1 LRIGSGERFVLD
13 NKKTIIDEGKNGNW
27 EIEIF
32 KSFFQNINER
42 RKI

>member
-1 LRIGSGERFVLD
+1 LRIGRRKGFVLD
-13 NKKTIIDEGKNGNW
+13 NKKTIVDEGKNGNW

-32 KSFFQNINER
+32 ESFFQYIKER